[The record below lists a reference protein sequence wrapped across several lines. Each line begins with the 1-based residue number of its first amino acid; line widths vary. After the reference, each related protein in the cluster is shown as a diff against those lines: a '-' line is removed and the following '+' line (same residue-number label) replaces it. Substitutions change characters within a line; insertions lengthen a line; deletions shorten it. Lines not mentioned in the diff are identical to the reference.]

1 VKQNLH
7 TTMKKRKHTIIIITL
22 ICLKTSLFADIAPN
36 PIRAKAISSKVQTSI
51 RMESEKVII
60 DLYND
65 SSVVKCSFNMKNL
78 GEKEKLKIGFPEM
91 YFYHYRTKSLA
102 DDVTKFSVLENG
114 KAIEYDYSDSLIFNE
129 EYIKKVESFQIKEEW
144 YLWDC
149 EFEKGESKLF
159 EIQYSLPFG
168 MLYKSNKRFFTY
180 LLSTGADWEGTIGKA
195 EIIVTLKDIVMDSLI
210 SQNPS
215 NCEISDNQLIWTFS
229 DFEPTTKH
237 DININYNSN
246 KILYT
251 GRKPSQ
257 PMIVVDGKIEKDLD
271 FNKILPIDIACIEV
285 LKEPLNNKKYANTQN
300 GIVEIYTKEYV
311 VRKLEKMLTAKTK
324 RKIVLPAYDILKEN
338 YRLLINGS
346 EVDISKISSI
356 EKKTIAKLE
365 IIQINDDNVQIK
377 IKLKE

>member
-36 PIRAKAISSKVQTSI
+36 PIRAKTISSKVQTSI